1 LTRKLVAQRE
11 SRTSRPRIVS
21 TPSSEGGRKEEKTM
35 HENQPTESP
44 RRRRRLLSAAGLLAA
59 GAVAGGVL
67 ASNLTASADD
77 NSSSGWTAQP
87 SATSPS
93 HPPAGKAGGATPV
106 RSDEKALTGSDADKV
121 RAAALDAVPGGT
133 VYRVE
138 TDADGDAYEA
148 HMTKSDGSLVT
159 VKFSSNFTVTG
170 VEDGMG
176 RGGPAPDDSQGS
188 GSGSGSTA
196 PR

>member
-1 LTRKLVAQRE
+1 
-11 SRTSRPRIVS
+11 
-21 TPSSEGGRKEEKTM
+21 M

-44 RRRRRLLSAAGLLAA
+44 RRRRKLLSAAGLPAA

-77 NSSSGWTAQP
+77 NSSSGSTAPP
-87 SATSPS
+87 SASSPS
-93 HPPAGKAGGATPV
+93 RPPAGKPGGATPV

-159 VKFSSNFTVTG
+159 VKFDQDFTVTG

-176 RGGPAPDDSQGS
+176 RGGRAPDDSQGS
-188 GSGSGSTA
+188 GSGSGSQA

>member
-1 LTRKLVAQRE
+1 
-11 SRTSRPRIVS
+11 
-21 TPSSEGGRKEEKTM
+21 M
-35 HENQPTESP
+35 HETQPTDSP
-44 RRRRRLLSAAGLLAA
+44 RRSKKLLSAAGLLAA

-77 NSSSGWTAQP
+77 NSSSGSSAPP

-106 RSDEKALTGSDADKV
+106 RSDEKALTGGDAEKV

-159 VKFSSNFTVTG
+159 VKFDEEFKVTG
-170 VEDGMG
+170 VEAGMG
-176 RGGPAPDDSQGS
+176 SGGGPAPDASPGS
-188 GSGSGSTA
+188 GNGSGNPA

>member
-1 LTRKLVAQRE
+1 
-11 SRTSRPRIVS
+11 
-21 TPSSEGGRKEEKTM
+21 M
-35 HENQPTESP
+35 HENQRTEVP
-44 RRRRRLLSAAGLLAA
+44 RRSWKLLSAAGLLAA

-77 NSSSGWTAQP
+77 NSSSGSTAPP

-93 HPPAGKAGGATPV
+93 RPPAGKAGGATPV

-159 VKFSSNFTVTG
+159 VKFDDDFNVTG
-170 VEDGMG
+170 VEDGLG
-176 RGGPAPDDSQGS
+176 SGGGPAPNASQGS
-188 GSGSGSTA
+188 GSGSGSPA

>member
-1 LTRKLVAQRE
+1 
-11 SRTSRPRIVS
+11 
-21 TPSSEGGRKEEKTM
+21 M
-35 HENQPTESP
+35 YDNQPTGRP
-44 RRRRRLLSAAGLLAA
+44 DRRRRLLSAAGLLAA

-77 NSSSGWTAQP
+77 NSSTGSSTPP
-87 SATSPS
+87 SATSQS
-93 HPPAGKAGGATPV
+93 RPPAGKAGGATPV
-106 RSDEKALTGSDADKV
+106 RSDEKALTGSDAEKV

-148 HMTKSDGSLVT
+148 HMTKSDGSQVT
-159 VKFSSNFTVTG
+159 VKFDEDFNVTG

-176 RGGPAPDDSQGS
+176 SGGHAPDGSQAPGNGSESPAP
-188 GSGSGSTA
+188 
-196 PR
+196 R